1 MKEPYWLTRD
11 ECLALHDMM
20 LAQYGGCPGIRDE
33 GLLESALARP
43 QQLHHY
49 GKPGMPEMAAAYTA
63 GIVKNHPFLD
73 GNKRTGFM
81 LGAGF
86 LERNG
91 YEFTATEAEVA
102 SSSSPKPA
110 RSAIPKY
117 CCAMGSSRHSSGQA
131 TTLMLLKNA
140 QSPTLP

>member
-1 MKEPYWLTRD
+1 MKEPYWLTRE

-20 LAQYGGCPGIRDE
+20 LSQYGGIAGVRDE
-33 GLLESALARP
+33 NLLESALARP
-43 QQLHHY
+43 QQLFAY
-49 GKPGMPEMAAAYTA
+49 GKPRMSDLAAAYVA

-91 YEFTATEAEVA
+91 HEFHAPEAEVVL
-102 SSSSPKPA
+102 
-110 RSAIPKY
+110 R
-117 CCAMGSSRHSSGQA
+117 
-131 TTLMLLKNA
+131 TLALAAGEMSEAAYAEWLKTN
-140 QSPTLP
+140 SKRP

>member
-1 MKEPYWLTRD
+1 MKEPHWLTRS
-11 ECLALHDMM
+11 ECLLLHDMM
-20 LAQYGGCPGIRDE
+20 LDQYGGCSGIRDA

-49 GKPGMPEMAAAYTA
+49 GKPTMPEMAAAYTA

-81 LGAGF
+81 MGAGF

-91 YEFTATEAEVA
+91 YEFLASETEVVIRTLALAAGEMTEAA
-102 SSSSPKPA
+102 YA
-110 RSAIPKY
+110 DW
-117 CCAMGSSRHSSGQA
+117 
-131 TTLMLLKNA
+131 LKANSKKA
-140 QSPTLP
+140 

>member
-1 MKEPYWLTRD
+1 VIVPYWLTKE

-20 LAQYGGCPGIRDE
+20 LADYGGIAGIRDD

-43 QQLHHY
+43 QQLLAY
-49 GKPGMPEMAAAYTA
+49 GTPTMADLAASYAA

-81 LGAGF
+81 MGAGF

-91 YEFTATEAEVA
+91 LEFFATEVEAVLRTLALAAGEITETDYA
-102 SSSSPKPA
+102 QWLAANTAKP
-110 RSAIPKY
+110 
-117 CCAMGSSRHSSGQA
+117 
-131 TTLMLLKNA
+131 
-140 QSPTLP
+140 

>member
-1 MKEPYWLTRD
+1 MKPPHWLTRD

-20 LAQYGGCPGIRDE
+20 LSFYGGITGVRDE
-33 GLLESALARP
+33 HLLESALARP
-43 QQLHHY
+43 QQLFHY
-49 GKPGMPEMAAAYTA
+49 GKPSMAEMAAAYAA

-91 YEFTATEAEVA
+91 HEFHAAEADAVVSTLALAAGAMTEAAYAEWLEA
-102 SSSSPKPA
+102 NSKC
-110 RSAIPKY
+110 I
-117 CCAMGSSRHSSGQA
+117 
-131 TTLMLLKNA
+131 
-140 QSPTLP
+140 

>member
-1 MKEPYWLTRD
+1 MKEPYWLTRE

-20 LAQYGGCPGIRDE
+20 LSHYGGITGVRDE
-33 GLLESALARP
+33 LLLESVLAQPR
-43 QQLHHY
+43 QLFAY
-49 GKPGMPEMAAAYTA
+49 GKPSMAKLAAAYTA

-91 YEFTATEAEVA
+91 HEFQATEADAALRTLALAAGEMTE
-102 SSSSPKPA
+102 PA
-110 RSAIPKY
+110 Y
-117 CCAMGSSRHSSGQA
+117 
-131 TTLMLLKNA
+131 A
-140 QSPTLP
+140 QWMKANSKRA